1 VDDWWVVYTLLR
13 LAVLVGAATVI
24 PTLIWRQIGGRSFG
38 YVVLLLGLAA
48 LIGTEVFHLTG
59 AWFPGWPTGREGFPL
74 QAAGFALV
82 LSGFLSL
89 MDDVRR
95 GQVRQQRVASE
106 ALARADEVHLHKTKL
121 QAILNSATDYC
132 IITCDCAGRITSYS
146 TGGAR
151 MLGWRPEEVV
161 GRKSFEVFRPPDH
174 PVTVDQLLK
183 TVAREG
189 RLERELPMV
198 RKDGRQIAALVT
210 MTPLAGSGDRPD
222 GCVVVAKDISEMKT
236 ARDALRRERDFVRGI
251 IETNGLF
258 IVGMSLVD
266 GRITL
271 FNHGAERISGYR
283 RDEVIGRT
291 YAELFAKEEERPRVA
306 RMLEAMRSGGR
317 QGPGQHESTILT
329 RSGDR
334 RSLSWT
340 YSASVDEDGE
350 AAYVVAFG
358 QDVTE
363 QRRMQASLEQAKR
376 ELEEANQAL
385 SRLATTDYL
394 TGLVNRRQADQ
405 LLKRELAR
413 ARRTCAPVAVVMM
426 DLDHFKAINDTRG
439 HEVGDLC
446 LQHVAR
452 QMRERLR
459 TTDVVARYGGEEFL
473 LVLPETGLED
483 AALLVDQVRRRI
495 QDNPLRHDGE
505 EIRLALSAGVAVFEL
520 HRDVAPDR
528 LVRWADEAM
537 YCAKNL
543 GGNRVVV
550 WDDMKE
556 GNVEP
561 SLASTPQA
569 RELRRR
575 VESLGQR
582 NRHTFLENLYRLID
596 SIESRNQ
603 YTCGHS
609 RNVAQYA
616 VAIARELGL
625 PSGEVDLIQRAAR
638 LQDLGKAAIPDEVI
652 WKDAPLTKS
661 DWAMVCQHPAA
672 SVKILSRLSFLS
684 REVHLIRHHHER
696 PDGRGYPDGL
706 LGEAIPRGARVMAVA
721 EALEAMTRD
730 RPHRAALPLDAVLEQ
745 LRAAAFKQFDA
756 AVVEAVAAAA
766 KKATDWPL
774 ARAPAGA
781 GARAPA
787 GAGAETT

>member
-1 VDDWWVVYTLLR
+1 MDNWWVVYALLR
-13 LAVLVGAATVI
+13 LSVLVGAAAAI
-24 PTLIWRQIGGRSFG
+24 PALVWRRVRGRPFS

-48 LIGTEVFHLTG
+48 LVGAEAFHLTG
-59 AWFPGWPTGREGFPL
+59 PWSSGPPSGSTAGREGFAL

-82 LSGFLSL
+82 LAGFLLL
-89 MDDVRR
+89 MDDVRCR
-95 GQVRQQRVASE
+95 QVRQEQRASE

-121 QAILNSATDYC
+121 QAILNSATGYC
-132 IITCDCAGRITSYS
+132 IVTCDRAGRITSYS
-146 TGGAR
+146 TGGAW
-151 MLGWRPEEVV
+151 MLGWGPEEVV
-161 GRKSFEVFRPPDH
+161 GRKSLEVFRPPDH
-174 PVTVDQLLK
+174 PLTVEQLLK
-183 TVAREG
+183 VVAREG
-189 RLERELPMV
+189 RVERELPMV

-210 MTPLAGSGDRPD
+210 VTPLAGSGDRPD
-222 GCVVVAKDISEMKT
+222 GYVLVAKDISEMKM

-258 IVGMSLVD
+258 IVGVSLVD
-266 GRITL
+266 GRVTL
-271 FNHGAERISGYR
+271 FNRGAERISGYR

-291 YAELFAKEEERPRVA
+291 FAELFVSEDDRPGLHRV
-306 RMLEAMRSGGR
+306 LESLRSGGR
-317 QGPGQHESTILT
+317 QAVGQHESTIVT
-329 RSGDR
+329 KGSDR
-334 RSLSWT
+334 RSLSWA
-340 YSASVDEDGE
+340 YSASVDEDGA

-405 LLKRELAR
+405 LLRRELAR
-413 ARRTCAPVAVVMM
+413 ARRACQPLAVVMM

-446 LQHVAR
+446 LRHVAG
-452 QMRERLR
+452 QLRERLR

-473 LVLPETGLED
+473 LVLPETGLD
-483 AALLVDQVRRRI
+483 QAAMLADQVRRRI
-495 QDNPLRHDGE
+495 QDTPLRHGGD
-505 EIRLALSAGVAVFEL
+505 EIRLALSAGVAIFEL
-520 HRDVAPDR
+520 HRDAAPDR

-550 WDDMKE
+550 WDDIKQ

-561 SLASTPQA
+561 SLTSTPRA

-582 NRHTFLENLYRLID
+582 NRHAFLDNLCRLID
-596 SIESRNQ
+596 SIESRNP
-603 YTCGHS
+603 YTAGHS
-609 RNVAQYA
+609 RHVAQYA
-616 VAIARELGL
+616 AAIARELGL
-625 PSGEVDLIQRAAR
+625 QDDEIDLVGRAAR
-638 LQDLGKAAIPDEVI
+638 LQDLGKAAIPDETI

-672 SVKILSRLSFLS
+672 TVKILGRLSFLS

-706 LGEAIPRGARVMAVA
+706 LGEAIPQGARIMAVA

-730 RPHRAALPLDAVLEQ
+730 RPHRPALPLDVVLEQ

-756 AVVEAVAAAA
+756 AVVEAVAAVAEKAA
-766 KKATDWPL
+766 DWPL
-774 ARAPAGA
+774 ATAPA
-781 GARAPA
+781 P
-787 GAGAETT
+787 AGAETT